1 MNGPAINEYVFV
13 YAPLQGDAKEPTAT
27 TTAADSSESEAQS
40 DAPRMIMFNGF
51 MHFKGTIEG
60 IDGEGEIVFAVDGTF
75 GKVGS
80 KKVVADWK
88 AIPEMGTGAFKG
100 LKAHGGY
107 EGVAKNMACWLQL
120 D

>member
-13 YAPLQGDAKEPTAT
+13 YTPLQGDAKEATAT
-27 TTAADSSESEAQS
+27 TTTAHCSEGKAHG
-40 DAPRMIMFNGF
+40 DAPRVIMFNGF

-75 GKVGS
+75 GKDGS
-80 KKVVADWK
+80 KKVVADWR
-88 AIPEMGTGAFKG
+88 AIPETGTEAFKG